1 MEGFQRMTEAL
12 PVVAAIQEP
21 TGPADSHWA
30 RVASMYAKIGSPL
43 RPSEQD
49 INFLEETV
57 AAYTLRHPG
66 ASQAMLLGA
75 TTDIAAMRWPPSF
88 SLLGVDHSSEMLK
101 LVWPG
106 NVPGKRWAVN
116 GNWLSLPQQ
125 PSSCDVVIGDG
136 SMNCVRSDQ
145 HRAFARS
152 VSAALKPEGILILR
166 CFTRTEQQERPD
178 QVLEDALRGGIP
190 TFTQFR
196 FRLFMALQ
204 PSLREGIAMNRVYR
218 FWVTYESLLRSRA
231 GWPPSDIDVMEIHR
245 DGSAVH
251 TFPTLAEFRAALS
264 ESFEEISVSFP
275 TYYAGDRCPRLVLAP
290 RRSGG

>member
-1 MEGFQRMTEAL
+1 
-12 PVVAAIQEP
+12 
-21 TGPADSHWA
+21 
-30 RVASMYAKIGSPL
+30 MYTKMGSPL
-43 RPSEQD
+43 RPSAQD
-49 INFLEETV
+49 ISFFEETV
-57 AAYTLRHPG
+57 AAHTLLHPR

-75 TTDIAAMRWPPSF
+75 TTDIAAMRWPSSF
-88 SLLGVDHSSEMLK
+88 SLLGVDRSSEMLK
-101 LVWPG
+101 VVWPG

-116 GNWLSLPQQ
+116 GNWLSLPKR

-145 HRAFARS
+145 YCAFARS

-166 CFTRTEQQERPD
+166 CFTQAKQQERPD
-178 QVLEDALRGGIP
+178 QVVEDALRGGIP

-196 FRLFMALQ
+196 FRLLMALQ
-204 PSLREGIAMNRVYR
+204 PSVREGIAVNSVYQ

-231 GWPPSDIDVMEIHR
+231 GWPLSDIDVMEIYR

-264 ESFEEISVSFP
+264 EFFEEISVSFP
-275 TYYAGDRCPRLVLAP
+275 TYYAGDRCPRLVLTP